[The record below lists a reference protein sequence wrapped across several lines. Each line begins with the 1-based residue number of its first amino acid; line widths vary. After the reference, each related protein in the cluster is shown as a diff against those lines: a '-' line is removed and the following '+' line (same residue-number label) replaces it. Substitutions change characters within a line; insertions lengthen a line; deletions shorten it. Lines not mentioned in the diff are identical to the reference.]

1 MKNLRNSQE
10 IVEKFSCINM
20 KFSMLVLNNH
30 FNFVIMKVI
39 ENIKRIR
46 LEKGIPQKLLA
57 DALSVDDSVISN
69 IEKGKRE
76 LKVSELEII
85 AKCLGVE
92 VIDLFTYPQKYVP
105 EGKEPDDIEAI
116 LQIRLKKDR
125 KEQVLKLV
133 FGDNNLEILNR

>member
-1 MKNLRNSQE
+1 MDNQL
-10 IVEKFSCINM
+10 
-20 KFSMLVLNNH
+20 
-30 FNFVIMKVI
+30 NFVKMKVI
-39 ENIKRIR
+39 ENIKKIR

-85 AKCLGVE
+85 ACCLGVE
-92 VIDLFTYPQKYVP
+92 VVDLFTYPQKYVP
-105 EGKEPDDIEAI
+105 DGKEPEDIEAV

-125 KEQVLKLV
+125 KEQVLRLV
-133 FGDNNLEILNR
+133 FGDNNLEILNK

>member
-1 MKNLRNSQE
+1 M
-10 IVEKFSCINM
+10 VFSISILDNQ
-20 KFSMLVLNNH
+20 L
-30 FNFVIMKVI
+30 NFVKMKVI
-39 ENIKRIR
+39 ENIKKIR

-85 AKCLGVE
+85 ASCLSVE

-105 EGKEPDDIEAI
+105 DGKEPEDIEAV

-125 KEQVLKLV
+125 KEQVLRLV